1 MKKMS
6 KVYVIDI
13 DGTICNKP
21 QYEDDDRYENSIPKL
36 DRIKKINKLYEE
48 GNIIKYFTARGMGRS
63 GDNPNVSIKM
73 FYELTKNQLDSW
85 GCKYHKLILGKP
97 SADYYIDDKG
107 IRDYDFF
114 N

>member
-1 MKKMS
+1 ML

-13 DGTICNKP
+13 DGTICDKP
-21 QYEDDDRYENSIPKL
+21 ECREDGDYETSVPNL
-36 DRIKKINKLYEE
+36 DRIEKINNLYDE
-48 GNIIKYFTARGMGRS
+48 GHTIKYFTARGMGRS
-63 GDNPNVSIKM
+63 LDNPDLANEI

-107 IRDYDFF
+107 INDNDFF